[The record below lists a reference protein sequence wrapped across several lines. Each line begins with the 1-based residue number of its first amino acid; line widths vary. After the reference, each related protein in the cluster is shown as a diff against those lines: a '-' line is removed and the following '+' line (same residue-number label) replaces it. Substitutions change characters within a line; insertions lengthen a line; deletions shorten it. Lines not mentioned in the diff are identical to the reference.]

1 MIGVILALI
10 FLRHCAGQTIT
21 VQPMSINTTINST
34 VNFTCEGVGTEITF
48 RLQFYGE
55 NETRGATDEVAIN
68 RGFSFET
75 SNDNDARTAQL
86 QGTAYEFNNNTSI
99 RCRVDTNNASLSSDV
114 AILMIQ
120 GLLDSVVDLDYT
132 FINGSNLMD

>member
-48 RLQFYGE
+48 RLQF
-55 NETRGATDEVAIN
+55 N
-68 RGFSFET
+68 
-75 SNDNDARTAQL
+75 
-86 QGTAYEFNNNTSI
+86 
-99 RCRVDTNNASLSSDV
+99 
-114 AILMIQ
+114 
-120 GLLDSVVDLDYT
+120 
-132 FINGSNLMD
+132 